1 MSKILEI
8 GKEKVFVIA
17 YELMNGGQL
26 KVPKDGY
33 PPEEAF
39 EILKQIL
46 HAYKELYKRGMTH
59 RDLKPQNFLIKTEGN
74 QKVMKISDFGA
85 ATEKTDKKKENIFTF
100 NYASPEQIR
109 MK

>member
-1 MSKILEI
+1 
-8 GKEKVFVIA
+8 
-17 YELMNGGQL
+17 
-26 KVPKDGY
+26 
-33 PPEEAF
+33 
-39 EILKQIL
+39 
-46 HAYKELYKRGMTH
+46 MTH